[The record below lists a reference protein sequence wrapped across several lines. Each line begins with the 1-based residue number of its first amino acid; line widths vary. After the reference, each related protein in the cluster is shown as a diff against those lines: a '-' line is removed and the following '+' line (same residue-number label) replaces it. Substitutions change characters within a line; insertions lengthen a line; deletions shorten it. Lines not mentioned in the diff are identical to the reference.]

1 MVLIAA
7 VLWGS
12 NGIFVK
18 LLASSG
24 LNSLERSSIR
34 LIIAAILETIIVYLS
49 DRKSFNIEKKD
60 LFSAALIGIIG
71 IFGFLCSYNQSINLV
86 GMATAGVLIYLM
98 PSIVMIYSC
107 IFNGQKLTAKKILVL
122 VLNLIGCGLVSGIL
136 SDQSGNILGIVIG
149 LFAAFCYAFNNIGVA
164 TALKKYSPLTKM
176 YYPALFAGI
185 CGLLYL
191 LIGSDITKIG
201 TILISNPKLILIC
214 LVWTICCS
222 ILTYY
227 LFNSALSYLDV
238 SRASLLSTFEPVAA
252 VIFGVV
258 LFHEQIDV
266 FGIIGIIMVFVSLV
280 LNEL

>member
-1 MVLIAA
+1 
-7 VLWGS
+7 
-12 NGIFVK
+12 
-18 LLASSG
+18 
-24 LNSLERSSIR
+24 
-34 LIIAAILETIIVYLS
+34 
-49 DRKSFNIEKKD
+49 
-60 LFSAALIGIIG
+60 
-71 IFGFLCSYNQSINLV
+71 
-86 GMATAGVLIYLM
+86 
-98 PSIVMIYSC
+98 
-107 IFNGQKLTAKKILVL
+107 
-122 VLNLIGCGLVSGIL
+122 
-136 SDQSGNILGIVIG
+136 
-149 LFAAFCYAFNNIGVA
+149 
-164 TALKKYSPLTKM
+164 M

-201 TILISNPKLILIC
+201 TILIRDPKLILIC